1 MKSWIRLLTG
11 LAVDLNRLRPHMRP
25 NRWLVAAVVATS
37 MLAAL
42 FEGAGIGLL
51 IPLVALSRMQPA
63 ELLAFLEK
71 GRYLHWLP
79 DLFPHRSAGFYVGVF
94 CVLVLL
100 SIIAKNGVQ
109 TISLLLTSK
118 FSRRIAANLREA
130 IFHRMQHASIHIFE
144 ERKSGEMGNLFS
156 IETIRTQNAVEYVV
170 LLVQRCLLGLCYIGF
185 IILLSWRLSLGLAV
199 LAVVVGG
206 SGLLLQ
212 SGLKRRGDQRS
223 SAQLALFGYLAEIF
237 SGIRVVRANNA
248 QGMAEAEFKRL
259 NHRMADV
266 ERQGSVLGGIIGPVT
281 EVLAMA
287 GAMTLVGWAYIALI
301 QHNLL
306 SGDQLMVVGVVL
318 IRILPLMNQV
328 YGVMGQI
335 SYTSGGVR
343 EALRWLDSPLFPSRP
358 FGAREWAGVRGSI
371 RLEGVGYTYPNG
383 TVALEDISFE
393 IPAGNTVALV
403 GSSGS
408 GKSTIASLLLRLREP
423 TAGRIVAD
431 GVDFWEFSPASWHAR
446 LGMVEQEAF
455 LFHDTVAA
463 NICFGRP
470 DVTPEQ
476 LRRAVSAAHLGDVIR
491 GLPAGLETVV
501 GERGAMFSGG
511 QRQRLAIA
519 RAIVADP
526 QLLILDEATSALD
539 NVSERLV
546 QTALDEA
553 RHHRTVVVIAHRLST
568 VRSADRIVVL
578 DRGRVVE
585 SGTWDE
591 LTALGGHFSRLLK
604 SAEPGTDSL
613 G

>member
-1 MKSWIRLLTG
+1 M
-11 LAVDLNRLRPHMRP
+11 
-25 NRWLVAAVVATS
+25 
-37 MLAAL
+37 
-42 FEGAGIGLL
+42 
-51 IPLVALSRMQPA
+51 
-63 ELLAFLEK
+63 
-71 GRYLHWLP
+71 
-79 DLFPHRSAGFYVGVF
+79 
-94 CVLVLL
+94 
-100 SIIAKNGVQ
+100 
-109 TISLLLTSK
+109 
-118 FSRRIAANLREA
+118 
-130 IFHRMQHASIHIFE
+130 
-144 ERKSGEMGNLFS
+144 
-156 IETIRTQNAVEYVV
+156 
-170 LLVQRCLLGLCYIGF
+170 
-185 IILLSWRLSLGLAV
+185 
-199 LAVVVGG
+199 
-206 SGLLLQ
+206 
-212 SGLKRRGDQRS
+212 
-223 SAQLALFGYLAEIF
+223 
-237 SGIRVVRANNA
+237 
-248 QGMAEAEFKRL
+248 
-259 NHRMADV
+259 
-266 ERQGSVLGGIIGPVT
+266 
-281 EVLAMA
+281 
-287 GAMTLVGWAYIALI
+287 
-301 QHNLL
+301 
-306 SGDQLMVVGVVL
+306 
-318 IRILPLMNQV
+318 
-328 YGVMGQI
+328 
-335 SYTSGGVR
+335 
-343 EALRWLDSPLFPSRP
+343 
-358 FGAREWAGVRGSI
+358 
-371 RLEGVGYTYPNG
+371 
-383 TVALEDISFE
+383 
-393 IPAGNTVALV
+393 
-403 GSSGS
+403 
-408 GKSTIASLLLRLREP
+408 REP

-501 GERGAMFSGG
+501 GERGSMFSGG